1 MNAPARR
8 RVTHPTP
15 TGRGL
20 LGAWT
25 CVTMVFGTVAGPAVG
40 ILASTLIDQF
50 DLTRADIGRLAALY
64 ALVGAAVSPVTG
76 RLADRLGGRRMIVA
90 TFLGGAVTFAVYATA
105 GSLAM
110 LLVAAALSGVPNGT
124 GNQATNRLI
133 ATTLPVTQRGVVT
146 GVKQSGVQLGRFLAG
161 LVLPTTVA
169 AWGLGA
175 GYAALAVLALVG
187 AAATLRLLPPDAPAS
202 PAGSG
207 SGAAAMAQRLPAA
220 VWWLAGYAFLLGA
233 VAGATS
239 AFTALFAEQE
249 VGFTRG
255 QAGLMVGLTGGAAV
269 VSRIALSR
277 LAQRVAHYGPA
288 LAWIAFGSA
297 ISIALTAAAPRLGGW
312 ALWVG
317 TIGVAVTVG
326 SWNSVAMLGAMASVP
341 LAQAGRS
348 SGRVMVGFLGGLG
361 VAPPLFGAAVDR
373 SGSYPR
379 AWAVLVALCA
389 AAALAMVVW
398 RSLDRRSATALNG

>member
-1 MNAPARR
+1 
-8 RVTHPTP
+8 
-15 TGRGL
+15 
-20 LGAWT
+20 
-25 CVTMVFGTVAGPAVG
+25 MVFGTVAGPAVG
-40 ILASTLIDQF
+40 ILASTLIERF

-64 ALVGAAVSPVTG
+64 ALVGAAVSPLTG
-76 RLADRLGGRRMIVA
+76 RLADRLGGRRMMAA
-90 TFLGGAVTFAVYATA
+90 TFLGGAVTFAAYATA
-105 GSLAM
+105 GGAAM
-110 LLVAAALSGVPNGT
+110 LLVAAALSGIPNGT

-133 ATTLPVTQRGVVT
+133 ATTLPVTQRGLVT

-161 LVLPTTVA
+161 MILPTTVA

-175 GYAALAVLALVG
+175 SYTALAVLALAG
-187 AAATLRLLPPDAPAS
+187 AAVTLRLLPADAPAAS
-202 PAGSG
+202 PGA
-207 SGAAAMAQRLPAA
+207 GAAAPAQRLPAA

-255 QAGLMVGLTGGAAV
+255 QAGFMVGLTGGAAV

-277 LAQRVAHYGPA
+277 VAQRVAHYGPA

-297 ISIALTAAAPRLGGW
+297 LSIALTAASPGLGRW
-312 ALWVG
+312 ALWAG
-317 TIGVAVTVG
+317 TVGVAVTVG

-361 VAPPLFGAAVDR
+361 LAPPLFGAAVDR
-373 SGSYPR
+373 SGSYPW
-379 AWAVLVALCA
+379 AWTVLAGLCTIA
-389 AAALAMVVW
+389 ATAMVAW
-398 RSLDRRSATALNG
+398 RLLDRRSAPAVG